1 MGMFYYLLRPATVV
15 GGLDR
20 PFYTYKMKLTSYV
33 VVLLLLV
40 CAVSVSAQSAAN
52 WTEFKDEDL
61 GVQVL
66 FPGSI
71 SRSSEMIETETGKKF
86 SVTYTSTAGG
96 LVFMLSAAEIPEGKG
111 LAVKDLFDGGR
122 EGMLSIGAD
131 AKVTAEKDVKVD
143 GRSAR
148 DISVATKE
156 LAMRT
161 RLFYVDGRLY
171 QALATFSPAMSKDAK
186 ATAEVT
192 KFIDSVKFTASSAK

>member
-1 MGMFYYLLRPATVV
+1 M
-15 GGLDR
+15 
-20 PFYTYKMKLTSYV
+20 
-33 VVLLLLV
+33 LLV

-71 SRSSEMIETETGKKF
+71 ARSSEMIETETGKKF
-86 SVTYTSTAGG
+86 SVTYTSAAGG
-96 LVFMLSAAEIPEGKG
+96 LVFMLSATEIPEGKG

-131 AKVTAEKDVKVD
+131 AKVTAEKDLKID

-156 LAMRT
+156 VAMIT

-171 QALATFSPAMSKDAK
+171 QALVTLPTAMSKDARV
-186 ATAEVT
+186 TADAA
-192 KFIDSVKFTASSAK
+192 KFIDSVKFTGTVAK